1 MNLKNASRV
10 AVTITRHTKVNIA
23 IHTSQVVKK
32 VSQAKHLHII
42 INHQIVHLVS
52 ILLIVQIAALIVIL
66 IAITIRINQ
75 HQEVA
80 HHINLMTMVM
90 IPALLAEVDVY
101 QKMERDFKSNFG
113 NLPFEWKKIVENY
126 DSEEKLVNYR
136 EEVKKQLQLVE
147 QFAGRIREQPFER
160 GEFPFSKVNGK

>member
-32 VSQAKHLHII
+32 VNQAKHLHII

-52 ILLIVQIAALIVIL
+52 ILLIVIL

>member
-1 MNLKNASRV
+1 M
-10 AVTITRHTKVNIA
+10 TITRHTKVNIA

-32 VSQAKHLHII
+32 VNQAKHLHII

-52 ILLIVQIAALIVIL
+52 ILLIVIL